1 MLSFDGATLKRA
13 LTFVGR
19 PSQASRMLDKFTKL
33 SPELYAYVLEHRS
46 ERDPVLAALIEET
59 GKLGGWSMMQIA
71 PEQGAFL
78 TTLARIMNAKSA
90 VEVGTFT
97 GYSAISIARGLA
109 PGGKL
114 LCCDVSEE
122 WTNVAR
128 DFWKRAGVAD
138 RIELKIAPA
147 VDTLKALPA
156 GESIDFAFIDADKV
170 NYKSYY
176 EEILARLRPN
186 GLIVFDNVLWGGSVV
201 DEANQ
206 QDDTRAIRAL
216 NDFVTSDPRVEC
228 VMIPVADGLLL
239 TRKRAAGEAR

>member
-1 MLSFDGATLKRA
+1 
-13 LTFVGR
+13 
-19 PSQASRMLDKFTKL
+19 MLDKFTKL
-33 SPELYAYVLEHRS
+33 SPELYAYLLEHRS

-78 TTLARIMNAKSA
+78 TLLARIMNAQSA

-122 WTNVAR
+122 WTGIAR
-128 DFWKRAGVAD
+128 DFFARAGVAE
-138 RIELKIAPA
+138 RIELRIAPG
-147 VDTLKALPA
+147 VDTLRALPA
-156 GESIDFAFIDADKV
+156 GETIDLAFIDADKV
-170 NYKSYY
+170 NYKNYY

-201 DEANQ
+201 DAANQ
-206 QDDTRAIRAL
+206 NDDTRAIRAL
-216 NDFVTSDPRVEC
+216 NDFVTADPRVEC

-239 TRKRAAGEAR
+239 TRKRAAEESPGESR

>member
-1 MLSFDGATLKRA
+1 
-13 LTFVGR
+13 
-19 PSQASRMLDKFTKL
+19 MLDKFTKL
-33 SPELYAYVLEHRS
+33 TPELYEYVLAHRS
-46 ERDPVLAALIEET
+46 ERDSVLAALIEET

-97 GYSAISIARGLA
+97 GYSAICIARGLA

-122 WTNVAR
+122 WTKIAC
-128 DFWKRAGVAD
+128 DFWERAGVAD
-138 RIELKIAPA
+138 RIRLETRPA
-147 VDTLKALPA
+147 TETLRALPE
-156 GESIDFAFIDADKV
+156 GETIDFAFIDADKV
-170 NYKSYY
+170 NYRTYY

-201 DEANQ
+201 DQSNQ
-206 QDDTRAIRAL
+206 QEDTIAIRAL

-239 TRKRAAGEAR
+239 TRKRAAGEVR